1 MRGTAYS
8 RHMLYVHKLPID
20 MFYNLD
26 DLEVIVDTYHGISFV
41 ELPMDVF
48 YNLDDLEVIVDT

>member
-1 MRGTAYS
+1 
-8 RHMLYVHKLPID
+8 MLYVHKLAIY

-26 DLEVIVDTYHGISFV
+26 DLKVVVDTYFGISFV

-48 YNLDDLEVIVDT
+48 YDLDDDAL